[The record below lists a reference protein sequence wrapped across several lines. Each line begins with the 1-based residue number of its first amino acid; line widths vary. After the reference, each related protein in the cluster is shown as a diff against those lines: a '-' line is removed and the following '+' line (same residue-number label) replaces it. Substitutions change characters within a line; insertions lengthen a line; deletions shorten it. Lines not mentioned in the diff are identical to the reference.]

1 MHVNFNSKTK
11 FNSKVYQK
19 GVGQL
24 ADRFAHHAA
33 FKALVK
39 SGQITVQP
47 KSAQDQK
54 NQAAKDDLNARL
66 ARKAAKLAQ
75 GEEDLSTHHEE
86 KRKFKMAQAL
96 AAVKANKAPARA

>member
-1 MHVNFNSKTK
+1 MHVNFNAKTK
-11 FNSKVYQK
+11 FNGKVYQK

-39 SGQITVQP
+39 SGQISVQP

-66 ARKAAKLAQ
+66 ARKAAKQAQ
-75 GEEDLSTHHEE
+75 NEEDYMTHHQA
-86 KRKFKMAQAL
+86 KRDFAIAQAIK
-96 AAVKANKAPARA
+96 AAKANKA